1 MPPVERDAPRELPP
15 LKHQHSAST
24 DHVRALVPMWDSS
37 DPERAP
43 PPLPMHP
50 QSPNLSRP
58 GTSPVIQSAHA
69 AIAEKA
75 RENSASLV
83 PHRPKRIDS
92 SPERNTPSPTNLR
105 SSHRRTQS
113 TVKDLSLMLEA
124 TARGEPVQ
132 GAPRSPEKSDRPVTP
147 QRRDTRDAFLEAK
160 DYSQERSS
168 TSTPT
173 PGPSLTPIIRPI
185 ARRSHQNILGE
196 NAPPPSATMIA
207 LQNMSAQSCAN
218 ASATTTT
225 TTTAAAAA
233 SSAASTTTTTTTA
246 TTTTPSHPVPAP
258 QPAPKEPGVPL
269 ANITNG
275 SSGIFKTASSLESLS
290 HQILTLTDIAT
301 TLQKEMATLS
311 RRSRDNATDLLS
323 LKEAT
328 NARDEDIRK
337 SLRELISDVKNRGA
351 VRDPYGG
358 PLMMDGRHHPS
369 SPTQSTK
376 SAGPRPF
383 SLPRIPSPTSFFDR
397 ESLLSTPSLVSD
409 TAPSPATVALLE
421 KIIREMGTKEGQE
434 NLLGRLTELAEKLSG
449 MATAGKLEELVDL
462 VRSAQQQ
469 ALVPAAAG
477 GGRGGGGDGG
487 TRDRGWGLDDD
498 DDNRSH
504 RSALDFL
511 HAATAGFQP
520 SDRSSAAGAAGDA
533 ALHEEILK
541 AIRGVKDSVT
551 QGGGLTAETKALVR
565 ELRGEVLGM
574 GRDIGRRLDEVAE
587 KSAATGQSAAAT
599 KADVMEVIDQGLAE
613 MTQQMS
619 TLLRE
624 HRRQSF
630 ASAAIPADASR
641 GGDPSA
647 VSAIDYKEIYNSVRA
662 ALKDTQAGKPRGQEL
677 RREDVVQ
684 AVKDA
689 WEKYKPE
696 IEIQQIGL
704 EREEVLACLEE
715 GLRAYAPRDD
725 RPPGA
730 TRDEVHQAVAEALK
744 KYIPPKVDMPPP
756 LTRDDLMEAV
766 RECLEE
772 FEFPVAPGMGLELTR
787 ADVLEAVKEGL
798 RQLPQPAAAAS
809 AADLTKGD
817 VLNAVSEGLQAF
829 DFSAVYANALV
840 PQSVTKG
847 DVSDAVRSG
856 LKGLDL
862 SSEIMDA
869 VREGLDGSELP
880 TNVAHAVMQAIQ
892 SYDFAA
898 AVAAGIPRPDL
909 SRVDVSDAVREGIE
923 SLDLNGTIAA
933 AVKDALRDVDFSEP
947 YSKALVPA
955 SAIPRSA
962 SPPVGDVPRANVAD
976 AADLSRGIADAVKT
990 ALDDFDFSRLT
1001 ESLTGRP
1008 DLSRVEVADAVKE
1021 ALEALDL
1028 SQEVADA
1035 VKRSLESF
1043 DPASLSRSGADLSR
1057 GDVVDAVKEGLGSL
1071 DLSEAKLAE
1080 VVKKELQAFDFPAA
1094 RANAST
1100 PAEGGGGGSNDEVL
1114 RRLLEIKELL
1124 QAEIKAASAEAKESI
1139 AANARDTEKILDAA
1153 RDGFEKLRAD
1163 IEGYVDRA
1171 KAGGEPEQVS
1181 DQLLLT
1187 LDSFREELANLIT
1200 KSSDVS
1206 KTMLREE
1213 IDSLRDAVNSSL
1225 VPVIPHA
1232 GNHGAGNKEVL
1243 EALHEGIHALRKDI
1257 GARPIAGLTEILD
1270 ALEAGFGDIRAS
1282 ITNLRDKPADL
1293 TANDEIL
1300 DALKEGLDSVRADIE
1315 ALRQEAKTERSLA
1328 AVSPETASRSVVP
1341 ADQPALTHD
1350 DIKNLEALI
1359 AQLGTKV
1366 EALESAPRPSVSPM
1380 SKEDLEHMDKKL
1392 QDVSAA
1398 LRSMPNIA
1406 PLESL
1411 EASIR
1416 KIQDTVDELAT
1427 REHHAPP
1434 KPALTDP
1441 ATREDVEAIE
1451 TILRNTKAKLDD
1463 FMDGEQMVKKD
1474 HIDSLE
1480 TMILEARESVGGL
1493 ANQVD
1498 GVSRKEHIDAL
1509 EKLVEDTR
1517 QSLGGLAAQVD
1528 SLSRREDVAMVESLV
1543 NQVVAAFD
1551 EMKERHEKALEDPEK
1566 VTKTD
1571 VEAVEAVCLDTKSLV
1586 EHIQKVDL
1594 LGVPSKEDIEALEA
1608 RLGDLRDRIDAHA
1621 EATAKAFEERQAE
1634 TVGVGVGI
1642 AEVKTIL
1649 EKFETVMASKL
1660 ADGARGVD
1668 SIHNILDA
1676 LAASV
1681 RKNDS
1686 LSDGVKEVLD
1696 TVKLEFEDSKTAMVG
1711 VKLELDEKLQSNVD
1725 AVVAKLDERL
1735 GELATKHEE
1744 LQLVLDDRATKAEA
1758 RDADVEAAVGGTKA
1772 IAEELKT
1779 LVDTLGSAVTDS
1791 LEKME
1796 EASKTVFV
1804 RVEDLAAKADENH
1817 AEAKTEHQLTR
1828 EQVQEA
1834 IGKVDGL
1841 QGQVAEYQPKILETV
1856 QELMV
1861 SLADRYETLKT
1872 TAAAIHER
1880 VENPILPPPPEKYDD
1895 AAVLERLDALVG
1907 HTAVADKAFE
1917 QLGTLDQVHE
1927 QVKAVAAEL
1936 SAFLAAQT
1944 QRIADEREE
1953 RERSLQ
1959 ETTIALERRK
1969 EEKEQV
1975 DALVATLRE
1984 EELRLREVITVTL
1997 PEEQAKVTEQFLAN
2011 LMAEEARLKES
2022 TAKLVEEQ
2030 EQLKASFL
2038 ANLQEEQAR
2047 LMEATVALKEEQDK
2061 LKEAFL
2067 GNLREEEQRLKEMN
2081 DALRDEQ
2088 QLLKDGFLSSLREE
2102 EALLKEVNAGL
2113 RKEQDE
2119 LRELFAASLKEEQE
2133 RLRAANDALRQEQ
2146 ETIKATLKE
2155 DQERFKVE
2163 LLANLMEEEARLK
2176 EANAALRAEQE
2187 AMRAEFLAA
2196 LKEEESRLRDSLQ
2209 ALRDEQEGLQK
2220 QKNRLTA
2227 DLSALDT
2234 ALRIRREE
2242 LDDMEQR
2249 AESLERR
2256 ILEGVMD
2263 HSRVLLMAK
2272 TNRATAA
2279 AAAMNRKRVS
2289 SAHKSSS
2296 SSSGA
2301 ATTPGGGEGSE
2312 KPRSSIAMA
2321 MASRSKG
2328 AAGSSSSPAA
2338 SGSASSA
2345 ARRIFSLTQITNNV
2359 PVGGIKRSQS
2369 VRTAGGPGLSA
2380 ARSGSDRHRKTSWG
2394 AATGG
2399 GSKGY
2404 GDLGLGG
2411 SASAGED
2418 KENLNL
2424 DIDLEDLDGGFRKGG
2439 DAEHDA
2445 ARELAPPAEE
2455 QSDDEREEEE
2465 KEEQEEEEVDDDDRF
2480 SDLGG
2485 PQPDDETRSLRRSSH
2500 GTTVINPEAGEGRE
2514 EQDDEEED
2522 DDDDDDDDE
2531 EEPWSDQEGQD
2542 PRAAAGEKEAEEED
2556 DEEEEEEEEEDDD
2569 DDDDD
2574 DDDAA
2579 SDWTE
2584 SVVGKEEGDEE
2595 KGEAMSNEAAAP
2607 AAAATTAAAAGAVPV
2622 AATS

>member
-43 PPLPMHP
+43 PPLPMNP
-50 QSPNLSRP
+50 QSPSLSRP
-58 GTSPVIQSAHA
+58 GTSSVIQNAHA
-69 AIAEKA
+69 AMAEKA

-83 PHRPKRIDS
+83 PHRPKRIDP

-105 SSHRRTQS
+105 PSSHRRTQS

-124 TARGEPVQ
+124 SVRGEPVQ
-132 GAPRSPEKSDRPVTP
+132 GPPRSPEKSDRPVTP

-168 TSTPT
+168 AGTPT

-196 NAPPPSATMIA
+196 NAPPPSATMLA
-207 LQNMSAQSCAN
+207 LQNMSTQN
-218 ASATTTT
+218 
-225 TTTAAAAA
+225 
-233 SSAASTTTTTTTA
+233 STN
-246 TTTTPSHPVPAP
+246 TTPNTNPAPAP
-258 QPAPKEPGVPL
+258 QPAPKEPSAPL

-275 SSGIFKTASSLESLS
+275 SSAIFKTPGSLESLS

-337 SLRELISDVKNRGA
+337 SLRELISDVKSRSA
-351 VRDPYGG
+351 TRDPYGG
-358 PLMMDGRHHPS
+358 PLLLEGRHHHPS

-383 SLPRIPSPTSFFDR
+383 SLPRIPSPNSFFDR

-421 KIIREMGTKEGQE
+421 KIIREMGTKEGQDT
-434 NLLGRLTELAEKLSG
+434 LLSRLTELVEKVSG
-449 MATAGKLEELVDL
+449 MATAGKLEELVQ
-462 VRSAQQQ
+462 VVKSAQQQ
-469 ALVPAAAG
+469 AIIPAAAG
-477 GGRGGGGDGG
+477 GGSGGGDGG
-487 TRDRGWGLDDD
+487 TRDRGWSLGDD

-504 RSALDFL
+504 RSAFDYL
-511 HAATAGFQP
+511 HAAASGSQSSRLLEGQAP
-520 SDRSSAAGAAGDA
+520 ARSGAATDPTF
-533 ALHEEILK
+533 HDEILK
-541 AIRGVKDSVT
+541 AIRGVKDSVA

-574 GRDIGRRLDEVAE
+574 GREIGRRLDEVAE
-587 KSAATGQSAAAT
+587 KSTTTGQSESVT
-599 KADVMEVIDQGLAE
+599 KADMIKVIDQGLAE
-613 MTQQMS
+613 MSQQM
-619 TLLRE
+619 TALLRE
-624 HRRQSF
+624 HRWQ
-630 ASAAIPADASR
+630 SAANTADSDSPSR
-641 GGDPSA
+641 GGDSSA

-677 RREDVVQ
+677 RREDVLQ

-704 EREEVLACLEE
+704 ERDEVLACLQE
-715 GLRAYAPRDD
+715 GLSAYAPRND

-730 TRDEVHQAVAEALK
+730 TRDEVYQAVAEALK
-744 KYIPPKVDMPPP
+744 HYTPPKVEIPAP
-756 LTRDDLMEAV
+756 LTREEMMEAV

-772 FEFPVAPGMGLELTR
+772 FEFPVAPGMGMELTKG
-787 ADVLEAVKEGL
+787 DVLEAVKEGL
-798 RQLPQPAAAAS
+798 QHIPQPPPPVPAS
-809 AADLTKGD
+809 DLTKGD
-817 VLNAVSEGLQAF
+817 VANAVTEGLQAF

-847 DVSDAVRSG
+847 DVTDAVKSG

-862 SSEIMDA
+862 SEDIMDA
-869 VREGLDGSELP
+869 VKEGLDSSDLP
-880 TNVAHAVMQAIQ
+880 TNVVRAVMQGIQ
-892 SYDFAA
+892 SFDFAG

-909 SRVDVSDAVREGIE
+909 SRVDVSDAVKEGIE
-923 SLDLNGTIAA
+923 SLDINGKITA
-933 AVKDALRDVDFSEP
+933 AVKAALQDVDFSEAH
-947 YSKALVPA
+947 SKALVPA
-955 SAIPRSA
+955 SDIPRSSA
-962 SPPVGDVPRANVAD
+962 RADDVPRADFAG
-976 AADLSRGIADAVKT
+976 AADLSKGVADAVKT

-1001 ESLTGRP
+1001 ESLAARS
-1008 DLSRVEVADAVKE
+1008 DLSRVDVVDAVKE
-1021 ALEALDL
+1021 GLDALDL

-1035 VKRSLESF
+1035 VKRSLEAF
-1043 DPASLSRSGADLSR
+1043 DLASLSRSGSDLSR
-1057 GDVVDAVKEGLGSL
+1057 VDVVDAVKEGLASL
-1071 DLSEAKLAE
+1071 DLSEAKLGE
-1080 VVKKELQAFDFPAA
+1080 VVKKELQAFDFSAVQS
-1094 RANAST
+1094 NAVV
-1100 PAEGGGGGSNDEVL
+1100 PQEGGSNDEVVQ
-1114 RRLLEIKELL
+1114 RLLEIKELL
-1124 QAEIKAASAEAKESI
+1124 QAEIKAASAETKESI
-1139 AANARDTEKILDAA
+1139 AAGARDTEQILDAT

-1225 VPVIPHA
+1225 VPVIPQ
-1232 GNHGAGNKEVL
+1232 GGSSGTSNREVL

-1315 ALRQEAKTERSLA
+1315 ALRQEAKNERSLA
-1328 AVSPETASRSVVP
+1328 AVSTDTSKAVVSTEHSV
-1341 ADQPALTHD
+1341 LTPD
-1350 DIKNLEALI
+1350 DIKNLEVLI
-1359 AQLGTKV
+1359 TQLGIKV
-1366 EALESAPRPSVSPM
+1366 EALESAPKPDVSPL
-1380 SKEDLEHMDKKL
+1380 SKEDLEHLEKTL
-1392 QDVSAA
+1392 RDVAA
-1398 LRSMPNIA
+1398 SVGTMPSTA
-1406 PLESL
+1406 PFEAL

-1427 REHHAPP
+1427 RKYPVPP
-1434 KPALTDP
+1434 KPELTDP

-1474 HIDSLE
+1474 HIDNLE
-1480 TMILEARESVGGL
+1480 SMILEARESVSGL
-1493 ANQVD
+1493 ASQVD
-1498 GVSRKEHIDAL
+1498 SVSRKEHIDAL
-1509 EKLVEDTR
+1509 EQLVQETR
-1517 QSLGGLAAQVD
+1517 QSLGGLATQVD
-1528 SLSRREDVAMVESLV
+1528 SLSRKEDVAMVESLV

-1566 VTKTD
+1566 ITKTD

-1594 LGVPSKEDIEALEA
+1594 LGLPCKEDLEALEV
-1608 RLGDLRDRIDAHA
+1608 RLGDLKDRIDAHA
-1621 EATAKAFEERQAE
+1621 EATTKAFEERQAE
-1634 TVGVGVGI
+1634 TVGLGVSV

-1649 EKFETVMASKL
+1649 EKLETVMGSKL
-1660 ADGARGVD
+1660 ADGARGID
-1668 SIHNILDA
+1668 SIHNILDT
-1676 LAASV
+1676 LTASV

-1686 LSDGVKEVLD
+1686 VADDVKEVLD

-1711 VKLELDEKLQSNVD
+1711 VKLELDEKLQANVD
-1725 AVVAKLDERL
+1725 TLLAKLDERMA
-1735 GELATKHEE
+1735 ELVTKYEE
-1744 LQLVLDDRATKAEA
+1744 LQLVQDDRATKAEA
-1758 RDADVEAAVGGTKA
+1758 RDAEMEAAVSGTKT

-1791 LEKME
+1791 MEKME
-1796 EASKTVFV
+1796 EASKTVFE
-1804 RVEDLAAKADENH
+1804 RVEDLVTKADENH
-1817 AEAKTEHQLTR
+1817 TEVKTEHQLTR

-1861 SLADRYETLKT
+1861 ALAENYETLKT

-1895 AAVLERLDALVG
+1895 TAVIERLDALVG

-1917 QLGTLDQVHE
+1917 QLGTLDQVHA
-1927 QVKAVAAEL
+1927 QVKTVAAEL

-1944 QRIADEREE
+1944 QRIADEHEDREK
-1953 RERSLQ
+1953 SLQ

-1975 DALVATLRE
+1975 EALIATLRE
-1984 EELRLREVITVTL
+1984 EELRLREAITVTL

-2011 LMAEEARLKES
+2011 LMAEETRLKEA
-2022 TAKLVEEQ
+2022 TGKLVEEQ
-2030 EQLKASFL
+2030 AQLKEAFLAGLKEEQARLLETNVALKEEQDQMKESFL
-2038 ANLQEEQAR
+2038 ANLKEEQAR
-2047 LMEATVALKEEQDK
+2047 LMEATVAMKEEQDK
-2061 LKEAFL
+2061 LKETFL
-2067 GNLREEEQRLKEMN
+2067 ANLREEEQRLKEMN

-2088 QLLKDGFLSSLREE
+2088 QLLKDSFLSSLREE

-2119 LRELFAASLKEEQE
+2119 MRELFTASLKEEQE

-2146 ETIKATLKE
+2146 ENIKATLKE

-2176 EANAALRAEQE
+2176 ESNAALRAEQE

-2196 LKEEESRLRDSLQ
+2196 LKEEEARLRDSLQ
-2209 ALRDEQEGLQK
+2209 ALRDEQDGLQK

-2289 SAHKSSS
+2289 SANKS
-2296 SSSGA
+2296 GV
-2301 ATTPGGGEGSE
+2301 TTGGGEGSE
-2312 KPRSSIAMA
+2312 KPRSAITMA
-2321 MASRSKG
+2321 MAARSKG
-2328 AAGSSSSPAA
+2328 NGSSSSPAA
-2338 SGSASSA
+2338 SGPASSTG
-2345 ARRIFSLTQITNNV
+2345 RRILSLTQITNNV
-2359 PVGGIKRSQS
+2359 PVGGMKRSQS
-2369 VRTAGGPGLSA
+2369 VRTPGGAGLA
-2380 ARSGSDRHRKTSWG
+2380 ATRGDRHRKTSWG
-2394 AATGG
+2394 ATG

-2404 GDLGLGG
+2404 GELGLG
-2411 SASAGED
+2411 SSTSAGED

-2424 DIDLEDLDGGFRKGG
+2424 DLDLDLDGDGFREG
-2439 DAEHDA
+2439 DEDAYLAKNTDGTSGDVEQDA
-2445 ARELAPPAEE
+2445 ARGLTPPAEE
-2455 QSDDEREEEE
+2455 RTEDEDEE
-2465 KEEQEEEEVDDDDRF
+2465 DDRF

-2485 PQPDDETRSLRRSSH
+2485 SHRDDDVRSLRRSSH
-2500 GTTVINPEAGEGRE
+2500 GTTVITPEAAEAQE
-2514 EQDDEEED
+2514 EQEEET
-2522 DDDDDDDDE
+2522 
-2531 EEPWSDQEGQD
+2531 WSDQD
-2542 PRAAAGEKEAEEED
+2542 RAAGEKEED
-2556 DEEEEEEEEEDDD
+2556 DA
-2569 DDDDD
+2569 
-2574 DDDAA
+2574 DDAA

-2595 KGEAMSNEAAAP
+2595 KAEESVGEGAVP
-2607 AAAATTAAAAGAVPV
+2607 AAAVPV
-2622 AATS
+2622 AAAS